1 MSLTPLKRAFESE
14 AAPFLDALERGETDL
29 DWASIRE
36 LAVPALAV
44 TLYFRGAVADHA
56 EGVVACLETF
66 LADWGP
72 RLTWYADEDL
82 GRFRPA
88 TAKRLRRPVERL
100 RDRAKAMTLYAWT
113 MSAGASYESPSALGF
128 QSYLQGDASGPLSFV
143 RASFP
148 PEAYAGVAGAAR
160 FVELV
165 RQWAVR
171 LPLFHGYGGL
181 ALNQS
186 EPDRQTRS
194 WILPAISRRFPGF
207 EIDDCG
213 GTVLR
218 GQAAIKGVNWLTLV
232 GDRFLSRVGGVESLR
247 SGLDPAIET
256 LPIDD
261 RGVIFRLGEQPQTGD
276 LQLGERLPLYR
287 ELSRVLAP
295 LRMTEHPALGPI
307 EYGSF
312 GPEGTALWLRRFD

>member
-1 MSLTPLKRAFESE
+1 MNPIPLKRALENE
-14 AAPFLDALERGETDL
+14 AAPFLDALERGESDL

-44 TLYFRGAVADHA
+44 TLYFRAPVADCA
-56 EGVVACLETF
+56 EGVVACLEAF

-72 RLTWYADEDL
+72 RLRWYADEDL

-88 TAKRLRRPVERL
+88 TARRLRRPVERL
-100 RDRAKAMTLYAWT
+100 RDRAKALTFYAWT

-128 QSYLQGDASGPLSFV
+128 QAYVQGGDSGPLSFI

-148 PEAYAGVAGAAR
+148 PEAYGGGAGAAR
-160 FVELV
+160 FVALV
-165 RQWAVR
+165 GQWAAR

-186 EPDRQTRS
+186 ESDRQPRS

-218 GQAAIKGVNWLTLV
+218 GQEAIKGVNWLTLV
-232 GDRFLSRVGGVESLR
+232 GERFLSGAGGVESLR

-256 LPIDD
+256 LPIAG
-261 RGVIFRLGEQPQTGD
+261 RGVMFRLGEQPQTGD

-287 ELSRVLAP
+287 ALSRVLGP
-295 LRMTEHPALGPI
+295 LRMKEHPALGPA